1 MPDAPENDA
10 HILVIDDDPA
20 HAEITAEVLSRVGYD
35 VDTAHTGE
43 DGLRMAGVGDYD
55 SVLCDLKLPDIDG
68 MEVLKRLK
76 AHDADIEVV
85 IVTGYASVEKAV
97 DALQTGAYSFLE
109 KPVNRDALRNTIA
122 KAVERRNLSL
132 TNRRLSQLVN
142 EKFGYEGIIGNS
154 APMREVFNRLK
165 QVAPTEAR
173 VCITGE
179 NGTGKELVA
188 RALHF
193 NSKRRAGPLVAVNC
207 GALTGGVLDSELFGH
222 VKGAFTGAVKDH
234 EGKFEAANG
243 GTLFLDEVGEMPLE
257 TQVKLL
263 RVIENKEVTRVG
275 SNDARKIDVR
285 IVSATNKDLEEQVKK
300 GEFREDLFFRLK
312 VVQIHLPALR
322 ERTGDIPLLAQSF
335 AREFSDQYEK
345 NIAGFDHAAMNALAA
360 HPWPGNVRELRN
372 AVEEMVVLAQGERL
386 TSEDLPSALRS
397 PSASPIPAP
406 RDASDAA
413 ALMVGMTMEQIEAE
427 VMRHTL
433 ERNKGN
439 REKTA
444 KMLGIGERTLYRK
457 IKEYGLN

>member
-1 MPDAPENDA
+1 M
-10 HILVIDDDPA
+10 
-20 HAEITAEVLSRVGYD
+20 
-35 VDTAHTGE
+35 
-43 DGLRMAGVGDYD
+43 
-55 SVLCDLKLPDIDG
+55 
-68 MEVLKRLK
+68 
-76 AHDADIEVV
+76 
-85 IVTGYASVEKAV
+85 
-97 DALQTGAYSFLE
+97 
-109 KPVNRDALRNTIA
+109 
-122 KAVERRNLSL
+122 
-132 TNRRLSQLVN
+132 
-142 EKFGYEGIIGNS
+142 
-154 APMREVFNRLK
+154 
-165 QVAPTEAR
+165 
-173 VCITGE
+173 
-179 NGTGKELVA
+179 A

-207 GALTGGVLDSELFGH
+207 GALSGGVLDSELFGH

-312 VVQIHLPALR
+312 VVQIHLPSLR

-335 AREFSDQYEK
+335 AREFSDQYDK
-345 NIAGFDHAAMNALAA
+345 NISGFDHDAMNALVA
-360 HPWPGNVRELRN
+360 HAWPGNVRELRN

-386 TSEDLPSALRS
+386 TSADLPSALRGQ
-397 PSASPIPAP
+397 SASPIPAP

-427 VMRHTL
+427 VMRHAL
-433 ERNKGN
+433 KRNKGN